1 MPVPALVPALVLPAR
16 PVSCAARV
24 TAPAC
29 TAADAFVAAARSAA
43 RSAAATAAT
52 MGKVAAGAA
61 LNTAAASK
69 CPCSAPPWT
78 LKAQTECHRG
88 PQTNGP
94 AAQAP
99 IGETDAG
106 AAPGPFGRPPR
117 SIAPAG
123 WLGPAALWAARGRG
137 RRGAGAQGHSWH
149 LPCPTCPCG
158 SRRSSL
164 PPVPLGHYLRP
175 SERHPPEEAPE
186 ISCNILRRSFD
197 RFGPPPVG
205 CVGPRVSVGPRC

>member
-1 MPVPALVPALVLPAR
+1 MLLLQLLLLLVLLLLVLLLVLRSACIHCLYSTGVSLAAAGTTKALLLLLLQPSYFFCDSTALTNASKLLDPSYEKIAESSAVPCQFQRCQRWCCR

-43 RSAAATAAT
+43 RSAAATAAM
-52 MGKVAAGAA
+52 MGKVAAGVA

-88 PQTNGP
+88 PQKNGPASP

-99 IGETDAG
+99 IGETATRRAHSAG
-106 AAPGPFGRPPR
+106 CPG
-117 SIAPAG
+117 
-123 WLGPAALWAARGRG
+123 
-137 RRGAGAQGHSWH
+137 Q
-149 LPCPTCPCG
+149 
-158 SRRSSL
+158 
-164 PPVPLGHYLRP
+164 
-175 SERHPPEEAPE
+175 
-186 ISCNILRRSFD
+186 
-197 RFGPPPVG
+197 
-205 CVGPRVSVGPRC
+205 

>member
-88 PQTNGP
+88 SPKNGP
-94 AAQAP
+94 SSHRRNGRGRCAGPIRPAAP
-99 IGETDAG
+99 VNSPSRLAG
-106 AAPGPFGRPPR
+106 ASGTLGGSR
-117 SIAPAG
+117 AG
-123 WLGPAALWAARGRG
+123 AQG
-137 RRGAGAQGHSWH
+137 RRGAGAQLAPALLH
-149 LPCPTCPCG
+149 LPVWKPEELLTA
-158 SRRSSL
+158 RSSGAL
-164 PPVPLGHYLRP
+164 P
-175 SERHPPEEAPE
+175 
-186 ISCNILRRSFD
+186 
-197 RFGPPPVG
+197 
-205 CVGPRVSVGPRC
+205 